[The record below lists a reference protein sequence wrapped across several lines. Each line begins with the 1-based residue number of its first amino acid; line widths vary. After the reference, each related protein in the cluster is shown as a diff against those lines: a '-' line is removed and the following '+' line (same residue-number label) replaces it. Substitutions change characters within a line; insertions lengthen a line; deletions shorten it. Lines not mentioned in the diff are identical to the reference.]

1 MQRVSKNFYFWFNKY
16 YKNLKNYATRQK
28 RQLAFSEKNRI
39 WMNFLEYFLKS
50 KLRFI
55 LDKFDGTPKDFFGI
69 CSPPRLL
76 PPSLSI
82 GDWGYEESCCSPS
95 PNPSYCCYVYIH
107 SADNAI
113 WPPNRICEEPGGC
126 AQHSQVV
133 VATLFLLGSL
143 RGHFAFLSVGVTRNL
158 VLLLV
163 MGTAAL

>member
-1 MQRVSKNFYFWFNKY
+1 M
-16 YKNLKNYATRQK
+16 
-28 RQLAFSEKNRI
+28 
-39 WMNFLEYFLKS
+39 
-50 KLRFI
+50 
-55 LDKFDGTPKDFFGI
+55 DKFDGTPKDFFGI

-76 PPSLSI
+76 RRCPSEIEDMRSRAALLH
-82 GDWGYEESCCSPS
+82 PTLHTAAM
-95 PNPSYCCYVYIH
+95 YVYIH